1 MAIRHL
7 RPAFVLSLALMA
19 GLGAC
24 RDYQFTRHVANQDGL
39 IPPDQF
45 ARYGREQAIAVAIGR
60 EFARP
65 YNSGPE
71 QQLEVTINYARNK
84 FSSDITDISGDP
96 QSNRVVVT
104 FKSGWRTAIVPIA
117 DGKTGEE
124 TKIPS

>member
-1 MAIRHL
+1 MRTSRFA
-7 RPAFVLSLALMA
+7 VLAALGLLA
-19 GLGAC
+19 GLSAC
-24 RDYQFTRHVANQDGL
+24 RDYNLLRHVSNQAGL
-39 IPPDQF
+39 IPADQY

-71 QQLEVTINYARNK
+71 AQADVAINYARNK
-84 FSSDITDISGDP
+84 FRADIVDMSADP
-96 QSNRVVVT
+96 KGNRLVVT

-117 DGKTGEE
+117 DGKTGDD

>member
-1 MAIRHL
+1 MATRHL
-7 RPAFVLSLALMA
+7 RPALVLGLALIA

-24 RDYQFTRHVANQDGL
+24 RDYQFTRHISNQDGL

-45 ARYGREQAIAVAIGR
+45 AKYGREQAIAVAIGR

-71 QQLEVTINYARNK
+71 QQVEIAIAYARNK
-84 FSSDITDISGDP
+84 FAKDITDISGDP
-96 QSNRVVVT
+96 QSHRIVVT

-117 DGKTGEE
+117 DGKVGDDTR
-124 TKIPS
+124 IPS